1 MLSLKRVERK
11 TPRSDDR
18 GVDLL
23 PPPGAVARSH
33 PASMWLVEN
42 TKIVPRDAFED
53 MCACAVKAFDR
64 FQSNTLVEKILMSEK
79 LSQKLRGV

>member
-11 TPRSDDR
+11 PQPLRSDDR
-18 GVDLL
+18 SVDLL
-23 PPPGAVARSH
+23 PPP
-33 PASMWLVEN
+33 SMWLVEN